1 MEIAGNNGITIQNCN
16 FADQALSTSAKPY
29 TYEAIQLDILL
40 ESHLSGY
47 LSEDLPLKNVKIT
60 GCSFKNVPRGIGSHT
75 AILNNP
81 VDTIEISNNTFTS
94 LKSLAIQAMN
104 YINCTI
110 TGNTI
115 TDTPQ
120 GIMIYSVRESGT
132 FLAST
137 AVKEGHIPSSTPV
150 TYQTPV
156 NNQKWL
162 SAIIQLQ
169 LQVMTLMK
177 ITKMPLFCQ
186 WFKSRFCHYRL
197 WRYNS
202 CR

>member
-177 ITKMPLFCQ
+177 ITKMPLFL
-186 WFKSRFCHYRL
+186 SVV
-197 WRYNS
+197 
-202 CR
+202 

>member
-1 MEIAGNNGITIQNCN
+1 MDIFHFFHPYYYQNITIDGGIWNENGNSNTAIKICHTQNITLMNATLKNCSNSHLMEIAGNNGITIQNCN

-104 YINCTI
+104 YINCT
-110 TGNTI
+110 TVSYTH
-115 TDTPQ
+115 
-120 GIMIYSVRESGT
+120 
-132 FLAST
+132 L
-137 AVKEGHIPSSTPV
+137 
-150 TYQTPV
+150 
-156 NNQKWL
+156 
-162 SAIIQLQ
+162 
-169 LQVMTLMK
+169 TLP
-177 ITKMPLFCQ
+177 TT
-186 WFKSRFCHYRL
+186 
-197 WRYNS
+197 
-202 CR
+202 